1 MGRYLSRALRGAGK
15 ALGKGVEAADGLIDG
30 PVAGGIRRTA
40 DTGKEAVNRVSKG
53 ITDRTAVPKAGAS
66 NDLIS
71 QDDDPTPVIFGN
83 RPAKK
88 DESQPVR
95 ITRDDQVYPMDD
107 RETGKIHHRLD
118 PGESVVM
125 SVRQSRVKP
134 GGANVNPATIFVT
147 EKRVIIRFPTRMGLG
162 EDIVEHEYGVIRSIQ
177 LEKGM
182 MSSSLVFFMAG
193 NTPGTTIQ
201 AIPKPKAEAVYRY
214 VRGKTQEAK
223 ERGMKVTFDQPA
235 QPAAPPQEDP
245 LALLQKKYIN
255 GEITREEFLAMK
267 EDLGL

>member
-30 PVAGGIRRTA
+30 PVAGGI
-40 DTGKEAVNRVSKG
+40 NRVSKG
-53 ITDRTAVPKAGAS
+53 IADHTAVTKAEAS

-71 QDDDPTPVIFGN
+71 RGDDSGPVIFGN
-83 RPAKK
+83 HPAKK
-88 DESQPVR
+88 DENQPVR
-95 ITRDDQVYPMDD
+95 ITRDDRVYPMDD
-107 RETGKIHHRLD
+107 RETDKIHNRLD

-125 SVRQSRVKP
+125 SIRQSRVKP
-134 GGANVNPATIFVT
+134 GGANINPATIFVT

-177 LEKGM
+177 LEKGV

-201 AIPKPKAEAVYRY
+201 AIPKAKAEAVYRY
-214 VRGKTQEAK
+214 VRGKIQEAK
-223 ERGMKVTFDQPA
+223 DRGMKVTFDQPA
-235 QPAAPPQEDP
+235 QPTTPPKEDP

-255 GEITREEFLAMK
+255 GEITREEFLTMK